1 MLKRLTWWVVAGLV
15 VVPAYWLMA
24 ADKPAG
30 KPQAADKPVVQSEAV
45 KAPASQPG
53 GDAFKSDKERVSYSL
68 GMRLASGMKTQDLDL
83 DIDMLAQAMKDVMA
97 GKKTLLNE
105 QEARQVLTDWSTRM
119 QGELQKKQAELA
131 EKNKAEGQKFLEE
144 NKTKEGVKTTASGL
158 QYKVIKSGSGAS
170 PKASDRVK
178 VHYKGTLINGTQF
191 DSSIE
196 RGEPA
201 TFQIDKVIK
210 GWTEALQLM
219 KVGDKWQLFI
229 PSDLAYRLEGRQN
242 IPPNAT
248 LIFEL
253 ELLGIEPGAAA
264 GTTKPATQFKPE

>member
-1 MLKRLTWWVVAGLV
+1 MSKRLTLWVVAGLV

-30 KPQAADKPVVQSEAV
+30 KPQAAVKPVVQSEAA

-105 QEARQVLTDWSTRM
+105 QEAKQVFTDWSTRM
-119 QGELQKKQAELA
+119 QGEFQKKQAELV
-131 EKNKAEGQKFLEE
+131 AEGKKFLEE

-170 PKASDRVK
+170 PKANDK
-178 VHYKGTLINGTQF
+178 VTFHYKGTFIDGKQF

-196 RGEPA
+196 RGQPL
-201 TFQIDKVIK
+201 TLDLNRMIK

-219 KVGDKWQLFI
+219 KVGDKWQLFV
-229 PSDLAYRLEGRQN
+229 PSDLAYGPAGRQN

-248 LIFEL
+248 LIFEV